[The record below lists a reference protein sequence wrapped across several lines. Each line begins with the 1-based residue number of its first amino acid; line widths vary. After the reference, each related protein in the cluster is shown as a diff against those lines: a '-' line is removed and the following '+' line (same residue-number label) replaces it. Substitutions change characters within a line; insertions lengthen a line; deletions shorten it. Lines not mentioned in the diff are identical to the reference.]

1 MHRPAILYALAS
13 AALFGVTTPAAKIL
27 LGAIDPI
34 VLAGLLY
41 CGAGIGVALLRHIAR
56 GTLQGS
62 DAPQVALSRKDV
74 PWLAGA
80 ITAGGIAGP
89 ILLMFGLAQTDAATA
104 SLLLALEGAATAL
117 IAWFV
122 FHENFRS
129 PYSAR
134 NGLHCCWGHHFGLV
148 RKADLTKRYR
158 TNHKP

>member
-62 DAPQVALSRKDV
+62 DAPQVALSRKESDV
-74 PWLAGA
+74 PAIASRTAGA
-80 ITAGGIAGP
+80 IVQSGT
-89 ILLMFGLAQTDAATA
+89 
-104 SLLLALEGAATAL
+104 SLTPDSE
-117 IAWFV
+117 
-122 FHENFRS
+122 
-129 PYSAR
+129 P
-134 NGLHCCWGHHFGLV
+134 
-148 RKADLTKRYR
+148 K
-158 TNHKP
+158 